1 MNVLK
6 IRKHWLLMLIF
17 VLLLGMLAAC
27 SGDAGEGDET
37 EQPQGEGE
45 GTTGEPQMGGSIIG
59 AIDTAPTGQFN
70 PIFYTEAYEANIIS
84 FVFESL
90 LTQNEKLEYEPN
102 LAKSWK
108 FNEDQ
113 TAITLEL
120 EQGVKWHDGEEFTAE
135 DVVFTYKTLSSPG
148 YVEAGG
154 VRTDYVERL
163 LGYEEFS
170 TGATD
175 EFQGVTADGDYTVT
189 FHFAQPNVTA
199 LKDVNFPIIPEHIF
213 KDIPVAEIPEAGAS
227 LKPGELIG
235 TGPFKF
241 TEMIEGEQ
249 YVLEKHAEYWKG
261 EPYLDSITWKVVDQA
276 VILGLL
282 ETGEV
287 DFVADP
293 NGFQPADFETI
304 DAMEHIEIIEQPDF
318 GYQLMGMIHNHRTPE
333 DAQAGV
339 INPDNWVPNEDLK
352 SKEVRQAIAYAV
364 DRQGII
370 DGILYGRGSVIN
382 APIAT
387 QFWAYDG
394 ENPNQYPFDPE
405 KAKELLDSAGYKD
418 VNGDGFREDPNGEEW
433 VLTLNYPTGNQL
445 RERSAPIIKEMLE
458 AVGIKIDLRQP
469 MEFAAY
475 AEALEKDNED
485 WDLYL
490 LGWSLGSGDPDPS
503 GLWGIEAGYNYSRWN
518 NPESDELLQKAL
530 TPPDAFDQE
539 YRKQVYSDWQVLY
552 QDDLP
557 ALILYA
563 QNSLW
568 AYNKRL
574 QGIEVLPTSFIN
586 DPHLWWVSGE

>member
-1 MNVLK
+1 MK

-102 LAKSWK
+102 LAKSWE

-339 INPDNWVPNEDLK
+339 INPDNWVPNEDLQ

-475 AEALEKDNED
+475 ADALEKDNED

>member
-1 MNVLK
+1 MK

>member
-1 MNVLK
+1 
-6 IRKHWLLMLIF
+6 MLIF
-17 VLLLGMLAAC
+17 VLLLGILAAC
-27 SGDAGEGDET
+27 SNDAGEGDGDPENPT
-37 EQPQGEGE
+37 DEPGE
-45 GTTGEPQMGGSIIG
+45 GTTEGPQMGGSIVG

-70 PIFYTEAYEANIIS
+70 PIFYTESYEANIIS
-84 FVFESL
+84 FVFEGL
-90 LTQNEKLEYEPN
+90 LSQNKELEFEPH
-102 LAKSWK
+102 LAKSWTM
-108 FNEDQ
+108 NEDQ
-113 TAITLEL
+113 TSITLEL

-189 FHFAQPNVTA
+189 FHFSQPNVTA
-199 LKDVNFPIIPEHIF
+199 LKDVSYPIIPEHIF

-249 YVLEKHAEYWKG
+249 YVLEKHAEYWQG
-261 EPYLDSITWKVVDQA
+261 EPHLDRITWRVVDQA

-282 ETGEV
+282 ETGEI

-293 NGFQPADFETI
+293 NGFQPADFEDI
-304 DAMEHIEIIEQPDF
+304 DAMEHIEIVEQPDF
-318 GYQLMGMIHNHRTPE
+318 GYQLMGLIHNHRTPE

-339 INPDNWVPNEDLK
+339 INPDNWVPNEDLE

-394 ENPNQYPFDPE
+394 ENPNQYPYDPE
-405 KAKELLDSAGYKD
+405 KAKELLDSAGYVD
-418 VNGDGFREDPNGEEW
+418 TNGDGFREDPNGEEW

-445 RERSAPIIKEMLE
+445 RERSAPIIEEMLE
-458 AVGIKIDLRQP
+458 EVGINIDLRQP

-475 AEALEKDNED
+475 AEALETDNQD

-503 GLWGIEAGYNYSRWN
+503 GLWSTETGYNYSRWN
-518 NPESDELLQKAL
+518 NPESEKLLQDAL

-574 QGIEVLPTSFIN
+574 QGVDVMPTSFIN
-586 DPHLWWVSGE
+586 DPHLWWVQE